1 MKEKPSY
8 YAIIPA
14 NVRYADITP
23 NAKLLYGEITALCS
37 KEGYCWASN
46 NYFAELYDVDV
57 RTIKRWVS
65 ELLGIEAIKIT
76 GNTSQR
82 HIELGIKLPL
92 TRDKNAPSTRGK
104 IAPHSIT
111 SVITTSIKERE
122 STFYP
127 PSLEEVK
134 SYCLERANG
143 INPASFIDFYTSK
156 GWMVGRNK
164 MKDWKAGIR
173 NWENRNNPQQTKLTN
188 KYADI

>member
-92 TRDKNAPSTRGK
+92 TRDKNAPSARGNF
-104 IAPHSIT
+104 APHSIT